1 MTHIVQALTIENPET
16 TILSVDDTGAYDLIS
31 RNVICQG
38 VRDMVD
44 GDKIIPFSRQFYG
57 SPSTFLWDDDFGE
70 VHHVHQGEGAEHG
83 DPPMPM
89 LFSLGQHRAL
99 VAVQSKLNEDE
110 KLFAFL
116 DDVYV
121 ICRPTRVQE
130 VFQLLEN

>member
-1 MTHIVQALTIENPET
+1 
-16 TILSVDDTGAYDLIS
+16 
-31 RNVICQG
+31 
-38 VRDMVD
+38 
-44 GDKIIPFSRQFYG
+44 
-57 SPSTFLWDDDFGE
+57 
-70 VHHVHQGEGAEHG
+70 
-83 DPPMPM
+83 MPM

-130 VFQLLEN
+130 VFQLLETELRSRQHQHSVG